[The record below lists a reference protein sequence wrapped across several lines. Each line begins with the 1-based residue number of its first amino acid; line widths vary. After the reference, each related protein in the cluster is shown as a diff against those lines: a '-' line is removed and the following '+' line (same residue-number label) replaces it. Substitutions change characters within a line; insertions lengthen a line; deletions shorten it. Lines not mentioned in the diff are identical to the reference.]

1 MIETFVMSG
10 NAILALPA
18 YKVLLS
24 QLKNADTVQNCKV
37 KYCQW
42 DVLFCNQTK
51 HEVTNVWIQG
61 FVVPYKPKGNYS
73 LDDELLISDGTGC
86 CLLVGLSK
94 IPKIKETAQFKPGNR
109 VLVIGYVLYAG
120 KGIGDTKRQYGN
132 DEIIA
137 KLKAIKLT
145 EVSKNVNCVLGK
157 EWKNEVFAAQGAVL
171 ESLTY
176 S

>member
-1 MIETFVMSG
+1 MSG
-10 NAILALPA
+10 NAILSLPA

-24 QLKNADTVQNCKV
+24 QLKNADIVQNCTV
-37 KYCQW
+37 KYSRW
-42 DVLFCNQTK
+42 SVLFCNKSK
-51 HEVTNVWIQG
+51 HTVTNAWIQG

-73 LDDELLISDGTGC
+73 GDDELLISDGTGC
-86 CLLVGLSK
+86 CLIVGLSK
-94 IPKIKETAQFKPGNR
+94 IPKLKETTQFKPGNR

-120 KGIGDTKRQYGN
+120 NSMAGTKQQYGN
-132 DEIIA
+132 NEIIA

-145 EVSKNVNCVLGK
+145 EVSRNVNCVLGE
-157 EWKNEVFAAQGAVL
+157 EWKKEVNVAQNAVL